1 MTWRD
6 VARRDL
12 VSVARTRTGPAVV
25 ALAGLSTVVAVA
37 LMALL
42 SVAPAAAG
50 LAGLLGVLAV
60 FGLAA
65 TTNPRVV
72 AAAVGALA
80 ALAVAATLLAPP
92 PEYGGPPEGPQAVL
106 VVGSLLGFLVPLVG
120 LLGGYAALVGE
131 RETGSVR
138 FLMGLPNTRDDAYL
152 GKFCSRAAVVVV
164 PLVVGLLLAAV
175 AVALTF
181 EDGSVLPLLGVAVV
195 TVPYAVL
202 FVGVG
207 LTASAL
213 ADSSARAVAAVA
225 AVFAVL
231 RAGWPALQWLG
242 MQGVEDPY
250 PRPEW
255 YFWLGRCNPMNA
267 YVKLTAGFAD
277 LEYGHPL
284 LSTPAADVAGS
295 AAGSLPTTA
304 GFAAVVLLAWTVVAP
319 LAGLLYFRER
329 DLL

>member
-42 SVAPAAAG
+42 SAAPAAGG
-50 LAGLLGVLAV
+50 LAGLLGVFAV
-60 FGLAA
+60 LGLAA
-65 TTNPRVV
+65 RTTPRVV
-72 AAAVGALA
+72 AAAAAGLA
-80 ALAVAATLLAPP
+80 ALAVVGTLLSPP
-92 PEYGGPPEGPQAVL
+92 PEFGGPPDGDAAVL
-106 VVGSLLGFLVPLVG
+106 VVGSLLSFLVPLVG

-152 GKFCSRAAVVVV
+152 GKFISRSGAVVV
-164 PLVVGLLLAAV
+164 PLVVGLLAATV

-181 EDGSVLPLLGVAVV
+181 EGGPVLALVGVAAV

-225 AVFAVL
+225 GVFAVF

-242 MQGVEDPY
+242 LQGVEDPY

-255 YFWLGRCNPMNA
+255 YFWVGRLNPMNA
-267 YVKLTAGFAD
+267 YVKLTTAFAD
-277 LEYGHPL
+277 TEFGHPL
-284 LSTPAADVAGS
+284 LSTPAADVAGT
-295 AAGSLPTTA
+295 AAGSLPTTV
-304 GFAAVVLLAWTVVAP
+304 GFAAVVLLGWTALAP